1 MHPPPAVA
9 ERAKRNLPAQAELF
23 HTPDREP
30 YATVPVHGHA
40 ETWPIRSTEFRHLL
54 ERHHYLH
61 NQWLVTFDNL
71 SEIKPWLSD
80 ALCRLANGG
89 GLRTRRLYTDEE
101 EMIFEA
107 MRPSLITSIEPVVT
121 RGDLLDRS
129 IIISLPTIPP
139 RGRLTEQ
146 RLFHDFEQARPRI
159 LGALLDAMAK
169 ALGILPTL
177 DGLALPR
184 MGDFALWGS
193 AVERALGWED
203 GSFMAAYHANQQ
215 AAHHQGL

>member
-71 SEIKPWLSD
+71 SEIKP
-80 ALCRLANGG
+80 
-89 GLRTRRLYTDEE
+89 YTDEE